1 MYVRTLAIVAVMSC
15 FTTISLPAVAGD
27 ADEGA
32 SLTLAAP
39 APKADYIIDGSH
51 WVCSGTGCQAGAVDA
66 MPAVRSCKHV
76 AAAIGAV
83 TAFTWRGKTLSDA
96 DLAVCNAAA
105 RK

>member
-1 MYVRTLAIVAVMSC
+1 MTMRSLAVVAVMSC
-15 FTTISLPAVAGD
+15 LATVSLPAVAGD
-27 ADEGA
+27 GGA

-51 WVCSGTGCQAGAVDA
+51 WICSANACEAGAVDA
-66 MPAVRSCKHV
+66 MPALRSCKHV
-76 AAAIGAV
+76 VAQVGAV
-83 TAFTWRGKTLSDA
+83 TAFTWRGKSLSDA